1 MVVNGRNQTPPVHH
15 HARSLIGFMTVS
27 VAALAGLTVGVIAVV
42 HDRHEE
48 RGAAMPTSSIAVEM
62 TDSAVV
68 PQRTLVSEGLV
79 DFVVT
84 NGGSKPHP
92 FTVLRT
98 DAAIGQLVLADDGRV
113 DEEAD
118 GVTNVLQSDE
128 IAPGESATLH
138 AALVEGNY
146 VVLSN
151 GPGSFEA
158 GMRTLF
164 IVAHSNAA
172 ATALYTRTADFAVT
186 SNLPTV
192 PAGLVDLDVANAGP
206 LPHELILFK
215 TDFADDKL
223 PLDQDGRVIED
234 AEGIVNAFDTG
245 DNIPAGE
252 NRHFDI
258 ALIAGNYV
266 MLCNLPAHYGK
277 GMHIAFKVT
286 DPVPPT

>member
-1 MVVNGRNQTPPVHH
+1 MVVNGRNQAPPAHH
-15 HARSLIGFMTVS
+15 HARNLIGFMTVS
-27 VAALAGLTVGVIAVV
+27 VAAIAGLTVGVVAVV
-42 HDRHEE
+42 QDRHEE
-48 RGAAMPTSSIAVEM
+48 RGPAVEMSSIAVQM
-62 TDSAVV
+62 TESAVV
-68 PQRTLVSEGLV
+68 PKRTLVNEGLV

-84 NGGSKPHP
+84 NGGSQPHP
-92 FTVLRT
+92 FTILRT
-98 DAAIGQLVLADDGRV
+98 DASIGQLALADDGRV

-118 GVTNVLQSDE
+118 GVKNVLQSDD
-128 IAPGESATLH
+128 IGPGESATLH

-151 GPGSFEA
+151 GPGSFAA

-172 ATALYTRTADFAVT
+172 ATALNTRTADYAVT

-192 PAGLVDLDVANAGP
+192 PAGLVDLDVFNAGP
-206 LPHELILFK
+206 LPHEFILFK
-215 TDFADDKL
+215 TDLAHDKL
-223 PLDQDGRVIED
+223 PLDKDGRVVED
-234 AEGIVNAFDTG
+234 ADGIINAFDTG

-258 ALIAGNYV
+258 ALTAGKYV

-277 GMHIAFKVT
+277 GMHNTFTVT
-286 DPVPPT
+286 DPVPRT

>member
-1 MVVNGRNQTPPVHH
+1 MAVNGRIQTPPVHH

-42 HDRHEE
+42 HDRHAE
-48 RGAAMPTSSIAVEM
+48 RGAALPTASIAVEM

-68 PQRTLVSEGLV
+68 PRRTLVTEGLV

-84 NGGSKPHP
+84 NGGSQPHP

-98 DAAIGQLVLADDGRV
+98 DATISQLVLADDGRV
-113 DEEAD
+113 DEEAE
-118 GVTNVLQSDE
+118 GVKNVLQSDD
-128 IAPGESATLH
+128 IPPGESATLH

-151 GPGSFEA
+151 GPGSFAA

-172 ATALYTRTADFAVT
+172 ATALNTHTADFAVT
-186 SNLPTV
+186 SDLPTV

-215 TDFADDKL
+215 TDFANDKL

-234 AEGIVNAFDTG
+234 ADGIVNAFDTG
-245 DNIPAGE
+245 DSIDAGATK
-252 NRHFDI
+252 HFDI
-258 ALIAGNYV
+258 ALTAGNYV

-277 GMHIAFKVT
+277 GMHIPFKVT
-286 DPVPPT
+286 DPVPST

>member
-1 MVVNGRNQTPPVHH
+1 MADNGRNQTPPVHH
-15 HARSLIGFMTVS
+15 HARSLIGFMTMS
-27 VAALAGLTVGVIAVV
+27 IAALAGLTVGVVAVV

-48 RGAAMPTSSIAVEM
+48 TGPAGQTTSVAVEL
-62 TDSAVV
+62 TDSKVV
-68 PQRTLVSEGLV
+68 LQRTLVNEGLV

-84 NGGSKPHP
+84 NRGSQPHP
-92 FTVLRT
+92 FSILRT
-98 DAAIGQLVLADDGRV
+98 DASIGQLVLADDDRV

-118 GVTNVLQSDE
+118 GVKNVLQSDD

-138 AALVEGNY
+138 AALVEGNH

-151 GPGSFEA
+151 GPGGFTA
-158 GMRTLF
+158 GIRSLF

-172 ATALYTRTADFAVT
+172 STALNTRTADFTVT

-206 LPHELILFK
+206 LPHEFILFK
-215 TDFADDKL
+215 TDLAHDKL
-223 PLDQDGRVIED
+223 PLDQDGRVVED

-258 ALIAGNYV
+258 ALTAGNYV

-277 GMHIAFKVT
+277 GMHTAFTVT
-286 DPVPPT
+286 DPAPLT

>member
-1 MVVNGRNQTPPVHH
+1 MVVNGRNQTPAVHH

-27 VAALAGLTVGVIAVV
+27 VAALTGLTVGVIAVV

-48 RGAAMPTSSIAVEM
+48 RGPAVQTSSIAVEM
-62 TDSAVV
+62 TDSAVK
-68 PQRTLVSEGLV
+68 PQRTLVSEGLI
-79 DFVVT
+79 DFLVT
-84 NGGSKPHP
+84 NGGSQPHP
-92 FTVLRT
+92 FTILRT
-98 DAAIGQLVLADDGRV
+98 DATISELALTDDGRV

-118 GVTNVLQSDE
+118 GVKNVLQSDD
-128 IAPGESATLH
+128 IAPGESVTLN

-151 GPGSFEA
+151 GPGSFAA

-172 ATALYTRTADFAVT
+172 AAALHTRTADYTVA
-186 SNLPTV
+186 SDLPTV

-206 LPHELILFK
+206 LAHELILFK
-215 TDFADDKL
+215 TDFAHDKL
-223 PLDQDGRVIED
+223 PLDPDGRVIED
-234 AEGIVNAFDTG
+234 ADGIVNAFDTG
-245 DNIPAGE
+245 DSIDAGATK
-252 NRHFDI
+252 HFDI
-258 ALIAGNYV
+258 ALTPGNYV

-277 GMHIAFKVT
+277 GMHIPFKVT

>member
-1 MVVNGRNQTPPVHH
+1 MVVNGRNQTPSARH

-48 RGAAMPTSSIAVEM
+48 RGPAAQTISIAVEM

-68 PQRTLVSEGLV
+68 PKRTLVNEGLV

-84 NGGSKPHP
+84 NSGSQPHP

-98 DAAIGQLVLADDGRV
+98 DATIGQLVLADDGRV

-118 GVTNVLQSDE
+118 GVKNVLQSDD

-151 GPGSFEA
+151 GPGSFAA

-172 ATALYTRTADFAVT
+172 ATALNARTADYAVT
-186 SNLPTV
+186 SDLPGV

-206 LPHELILFK
+206 LPHEFILFK
-215 TDFADDKL
+215 TDFAHDKL
-223 PLDQDGRVIED
+223 PRDQDGRVVED

-258 ALIAGNYV
+258 ALTPGNYV

-277 GMHIAFKVT
+277 GMHAAFKVT
-286 DPVPPT
+286 DPIPPT

>member
-1 MVVNGRNQTPPVHH
+1 MVVNGRSQTPRAHH

-27 VAALAGLTVGVIAVV
+27 VAAITGLTVGVIAVV

-48 RGAAMPTSSIAVEM
+48 QGPVMPTSSIAVQM

-84 NGGSKPHP
+84 NGGSQPHS

-98 DAAIGQLVLADDGRV
+98 DATIGQLVLADDGRV

-118 GVTNVLQSDE
+118 GVKNVLQSDG

-151 GPGSFEA
+151 DPGSFVA
-158 GMRTLF
+158 GIRTRF
-164 IVAHSNAA
+164 VVAHSNGAV
-172 ATALYTRTADFAVT
+172 TALNTRTADFTVT
-186 SNLPTV
+186 SNVRTV

-215 TDFADDKL
+215 TDFTHDKL

-258 ALIAGNYV
+258 ALTAGNYV

-277 GMHIAFKVT
+277 GMHIAFEVT
-286 DPVPPT
+286 DPVPAT

>member
-1 MVVNGRNQTPPVHH
+1 MVVNGRNQAPSVYH

-27 VAALAGLTVGVIAVV
+27 VAAIAGLTVGVIAVV

-48 RGAAMPTSSIAVEM
+48 RGPAVPMSSIAVQM

-84 NGGSKPHP
+84 NGGSQTHS

-98 DAAIGQLVLADDGRV
+98 DATISQLVLADDGRV

-118 GVTNVLQSDE
+118 GVTNVLHSDD

-151 GPGSFEA
+151 DPDSFAA

-172 ATALYTRTADFAVT
+172 AAALSTRTADFTVT
-186 SNLPTV
+186 SNERTV
-192 PAGLVDLDVANAGP
+192 PAGLVDLDVTNAGP

-215 TDFADDKL
+215 TDFTDDKL
-223 PLDQDGRVIED
+223 PLDRDGRVIED

-258 ALIAGNYV
+258 ALTAGNYV
-266 MLCNLPAHYGK
+266 MLCNLPTHYGK

-286 DPVPPT
+286 DPVPLT

>member
-1 MVVNGRNQTPPVHH
+1 MHH

-48 RGAAMPTSSIAVEM
+48 RGPAGQTSSIAVHM
-62 TDSAVV
+62 TDSAVL

-84 NGGSKPHP
+84 NGGSQPHA

-98 DAAIGQLVLADDGRV
+98 DATIGQLVLADDGSV

-118 GVTNVLQSDE
+118 GVKNVLQGED
-128 IAPGESATLH
+128 IAPGETATLH

-151 GPGSFEA
+151 GPGSFAA

-172 ATALYTRTADFAVT
+172 ATVLNARTADFAVT

-192 PAGLVDLDVANAGP
+192 PAGLVDLDITNAGP

-215 TDFADDKL
+215 TDFTHDKL
-223 PLDQDGRVIED
+223 PLDEDGRVVED

-258 ALIAGNYV
+258 ALTAGTYV

-277 GMHIAFKVT
+277 GMHIPFKVT
-286 DPVPPT
+286 DPIALT

>member
-1 MVVNGRNQTPPVHH
+1 
-15 HARSLIGFMTVS
+15 
-27 VAALAGLTVGVIAVV
+27 
-42 HDRHEE
+42 
-48 RGAAMPTSSIAVEM
+48 
-62 TDSAVV
+62 
-68 PQRTLVSEGLV
+68 
-79 DFVVT
+79 
-84 NGGSKPHP
+84 
-92 FTVLRT
+92 
-98 DAAIGQLVLADDGRV
+98 
-113 DEEAD
+113 
-118 GVTNVLQSDE
+118 
-128 IAPGESATLH
+128 
-138 AALVEGNY
+138 VEGNY

>member
-1 MVVNGRNQTPPVHH
+1 MVVNGRIQTPPMYH

-48 RGAAMPTSSIAVEM
+48 QGPAAPTISIAVEM
-62 TDSAVV
+62 TESAVV
-68 PQRTLVSEGLV
+68 PHRTLVNEGLI

-84 NGGSKPHP
+84 NGGSQPHA

-98 DAAIGQLVLADDGRV
+98 EATIGQLVLTDDGRV

-118 GVTNVLQSDE
+118 GVKNVLQSEDLG
-128 IAPGESATLH
+128 PGESATLH
-138 AALVEGNY
+138 AALVEGDY

-151 GPGSFEA
+151 GPGSFAA
-158 GMRTLF
+158 GMRTRF
-164 IVAHSNAA
+164 VVGHSNAA
-172 ATALYTRTADFAVT
+172 ATALNTRTADFAVT
-186 SNLPTV
+186 SDLQTV

-206 LPHELILFK
+206 LPHEFILFK
-215 TDFADDKL
+215 TDLAQDKL
-223 PLDQDGRVIED
+223 PLDQDGRVVED

-258 ALIAGNYV
+258 ALTAGNYV

-277 GMHIAFKVT
+277 GMHTAFKVT
-286 DPVPPT
+286 DPIPPT